1 MKINELLESQRPALA
16 TAGKYFLPG
25 LIAILLVLAL
35 YGFGTGKLYLL
46 TADQQG
52 HRLFSQGNYTE
63 ATEHFSDPMWLGAA
77 YFRAGQ
83 FEEAGGVFAG
93 YDTAEAAYNQAT
105 SLVMLGNY
113 EAAVSRY
120 ERALELNPG
129 WAEAETNLEI
139 AKSRAAALKK
149 EGGNMTDGQLGADDI
164 VFEKGKSSPEAQE
177 EQLTGGAEMSDSEM
191 RAIWLRQVQTKPADF
206 LRVKFAYQHANP
218 GDHGGTPESPQ
229 TPE

>member
-1 MKINELLESQRPALA
+1 MKINELLETHRPALA
-16 TAGKYFLPG
+16 TAGKYFLPV
-25 LIAILLVLAL
+25 LVAILLVLAL
-35 YGFGTGKLYLL
+35 YGFGTGKLHLL
-46 TADQQG
+46 TADQKG
-52 HRLFSQGNYTE
+52 HRLFNQGNYTE
-63 ATEHFSDPMWLGAA
+63 AAEQFSDPMWLGAA

-83 FEEAGGVFAG
+83 FEEAAGVFAG

-139 AKSRAAALKK
+139 AKSRATALKK
-149 EGGNMTDGQLGADDI
+149 EGGDMTGGQLGADDI
-164 VFEKGKSSPEAQE
+164 VFEKGKSSPEAQD
-177 EQLTGGAEMSDSEM
+177 EQIQGGTEMNDAEM
-191 RAIWLRQVQTKPADF
+191 RAIWLRNVQTKPADF

-218 GDHGGTPESPQ
+218 VTGEGPSEPPE
-229 TPE
+229 TKE